1 MGHTSTR
8 PPCRRLPEVVVRTA
22 QRGPLFDCGWIR
34 AFPRLQLRE
43 TFTPRTWT
51 YPHPS
56 DEDLSPGTP
65 GVRGDPDMGHPEL
78 EGIEAEVG

>member
-1 MGHTSTR
+1 MRHVFHRCTVWSFVGH
-8 PPCRRLPEVVVRTA
+8 L
-22 QRGPLFDCGWIR
+22 QRDLDGFV
-34 AFPRLQLRE
+34 AFPRLQNRE

-51 YPHPS
+51 CPHPS

-78 EGIEAEVG
+78 EVIEAEAG